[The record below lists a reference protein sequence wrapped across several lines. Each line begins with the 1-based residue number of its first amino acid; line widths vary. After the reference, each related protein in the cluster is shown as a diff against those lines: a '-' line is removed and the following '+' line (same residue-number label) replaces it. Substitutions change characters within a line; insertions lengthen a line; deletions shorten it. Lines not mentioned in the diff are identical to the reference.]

1 MRREEVTAL
10 LMVAPALVIVFL
22 VALYPL
28 GSGFFN
34 SFTDSTFASDQP
46 ARFVGL
52 RNYASLLGL
61 RLRVLHPVGV
71 AADGKVRYESPSEV
85 FKRVE
90 LFRLTDAS
98 LRSLRGAGVPTALV
112 ERLGAIRN
120 RPVSGRTEFS
130 VVVQAALGAEST
142 RYLSLVLESADRS
155 SYRYGEIAQFSLVGV
170 RFVVGARDPDFVA
183 AMANTLAFTV
193 VTVTFETILGTL
205 LALLIN
211 RKSRARGAMRALLLL
226 PWAVP
231 TAISSRMWEW
241 MFASTR
247 IGLFNVVFQKLG
259 WGDGQIPFL
268 QLPGWQL
275 PAMCI
280 IDVWKTTPFMA
291 LLILA
296 GLQLIPAELYE
307 ASEADG
313 VGKLRQFWS
322 MTLPLLKPTIAVA
335 LVFRT
340 LDALRVFDLFQI
352 VLGQSRYSM
361 ASFTYYQLIQSRAA
375 GYSSAS
381 GVLIFVII
389 FVFAVLYT
397 RALGVNAESDLG

>member
-1 MRREEVTAL
+1 MNRTGRASLAKREERTAL
-10 LMVAPALVIVFL
+10 LMVSPALVIVFL

-28 GSGFFN
+28 GSGFLT
-34 SFTDSTFASDQP
+34 SFTDSTFASDRP

-52 RNYASLLGL
+52 RNYASLLAI
-61 RLRVLHPVGV
+61 RLRVLHPIAVDAEGNI
-71 AADGKVRYESPSEV
+71 RYQSPSEV
-85 FKRVE
+85 FPRVE
-90 LFRLTDAS
+90 VS
-98 LRSLRGAGVPTALV
+98 LPTGEKYA
-112 ERLGAIRN
+112 
-120 RPVSGRTEFS
+120 
-130 VVVQAALGAEST
+130 
-142 RYLSLVLESADRS
+142 
-155 SYRYGEIAQFSLVGV
+155 YRYSEIGQFSLFGI
-170 RFVVGARDPDFVA
+170 RFVVGARDPAFLAAVA
-183 AMANTLAFTV
+183 STLAFTV
-193 VTVTFETILGTL
+193 ITVSLETLLGTL

-211 RKSRARGAMRALLLL
+211 RQFRARGMMRALLLL

-231 TAISSRMWEW
+231 TAISSRTWEW

-247 IGLFNVVFQKLG
+247 IGFFNVILQALG

-268 QLPGWQL
+268 QLPDWQL

-296 GLQLIPAELYE
+296 GLQLIPTELYE

-313 VGKLRQFWS
+313 VGRLRQFWS
-322 MTLPLLKPTIAVA
+322 VTLPLLKTTIAVA

-352 VLGQSRYSM
+352 VLGQSKYSM

-381 GVLIFVII
+381 GVIIFLVV